1 MKGIIGRKRGMTQV
15 WSTAGQV
22 VPVTVIEAGPCPVVQ
37 VKTVAKDGY
46 DALQLGFGT
55 ARTWEPQPG
64 KRTPHG
70 RRPSKAMKGHFAKAG
85 VLATQTLSEI
95 RFTGAADWKAGSEVK
110 ADIFKVGEIVDV
122 RGMSRGRGFQGGV
135 RRYGF
140 AGGPRAHGSKAHREP
155 GSIGQC
161 ATPGRV
167 WKGHRMAGHMGARMV
182 TARQVEVVQVDAARN
197 LLLLKGSVPG
207 ASNGFLLIRKRG
219 A

>member
-15 WSTAGQV
+15 WSAAGQV

-55 ARTWEPQPG
+55 ARTWEQTPG

-70 RRPSKAMKGHFAKAG
+70 RRPSRAMKGHFAKAG
-85 VLATQTLSEI
+85 VPAAQTLREI
-95 RFTGAADWKAGSEVK
+95 RFTNAAEYAAGSQVK
-110 ADIFKVGEIVDV
+110 ADIFQVGEIVDV
-122 RGMSRGRGFQGGV
+122 RGVSRGRGFQGGV
-135 RRYGF
+135 KRYGF
-140 AGGPRAHGSKAHREP
+140 RGGPRAHGSKAHREP

-167 WKGHRMAGHMGARMV
+167 WKGHRMAGHMGARTI
-182 TARQVEVVQVDAARN
+182 TARHLEVVQVDPERN
-197 LLLLKGSVPG
+197 LLLLKGAVPG
-207 ASNGFLLIRKRG
+207 APNGYLLIRKRG